1 MKEKKTVLNEKSRFY
16 RMITEI
22 CAEEG
27 ISLES
32 AAYGWAFRMRKGER
46 SGFLYGYR
54 FGLNSAAAAD
64 ICNSKSTASEL
75 LLGSGIP
82 AVPHFGFL
90 PPATARF
97 AGQDGSLTELE
108 ELRRRYG
115 ILILKNDTG
124 TGGTEVFPVV
134 TEEELSQAAEKL
146 FSAGKTIAASPYVSI
161 AREIRV
167 VILDGEAKLMFSK
180 QRESVTGDGHS
191 TLEELIFEQV
201 VKNQT
206 DPKTEKEKYA
216 DTKEKKLPAG
226 PFTDAEFHEW
236 ELTEIPQEGT
246 VVYLNWKHNLG
257 QGAVPEV
264 LEREK
269 DPGEWDAL
277 EALAVRAAKALGIR
291 FASVDVI
298 EEEAA
303 GDKKVLEVNCGVM
316 LEHFSGCSGEYYQ
329 RAKEIYREAVKKS
342 LENSFVISEG

>member
-191 TLEELIFEQV
+191 TLAELVAERAG
-201 VKNQT
+201 KN
-206 DPKTEKEKYA
+206 
-216 DTKEKKLPAG
+216 AG

-236 ELTEIPQEGT
+236 ELAEVPPEGT

-277 EALAVRAAKALGIR
+277 EALAVRVTKALGIR

-298 EEEAA
+298 EEEAT